1 MKTIKIILLLFV
13 LISITGCEQTV
24 SRNFGGYTTINLKP
38 GEKLIEATWKDDNIW
53 YLIEPMDSD
62 YIPKTKVF
70 KESAVFGVLNG
81 TVTFIES
88 R

>member
-1 MKTIKIILLLFV
+1 MKTIKVILLLFV
-13 LISITGCEQTV
+13 LVSITGCEQIA
-24 SRNFGGYTTINLKP
+24 SRDFGCDMTITLKP
-38 GEKLIEATWKDDNIW
+38 GVKLIEVTWKESNLW

-62 YIPKTKVF
+62 YVPKTKVF
-70 KESAVFGVLNG
+70 KESSVLGVLNG

>member
-70 KESAVFGVLNG
+70 KESAVFGVFNG

>member
-1 MKTIKIILLLFV
+1 MKTIKVMLLLFV
-13 LISITGCEQTV
+13 LVTITGCEQTV
-24 SRNFGGYTTINLKP
+24 SRNFGGSITITLKP
-38 GEKLIEATWKDDNIW
+38 GEKLIEATWKDDDIW
-53 YLIEPMDSD
+53 YLTEPMDSD

-70 KESAVFGVLNG
+70 KESSVWGVLNG

>member
-1 MKTIKIILLLFV
+1 MKTIKTILLL
-13 LISITGCEQTV
+13 LILIFITGCEQTV
-24 SRNFGGYTTINLKP
+24 SRDFGGNTTINLNP
-38 GEKLIEATWKDDNIW
+38 GERLIEATWKEDNIW

-62 YIPKTKVF
+62 YVPKTKVF
-70 KESAVFGVLNG
+70 KESSAFGVFNG

>member
-1 MKTIKIILLLFV
+1 MKTIRVILLLLV

-24 SRNFGGYTTINLKP
+24 SRNFGGSITITLNP
-38 GEKLIEATWKDDNIW
+38 GERLIEATWKKSNLW

-62 YIPKTKVF
+62 YVPKTKVF
-70 KESAVFGVLNG
+70 KESALFGVLNG